1 MASELEDSSM
11 TGAPVAPVAV
21 LPSRFAR
28 VIEDQEKSISLFLIE
43 ENAVRVTTGERAR
56 SRSRRR
62 RRSRCDCRSG
72 SGTGAHLDGPGRVR
86 DLHAR
91 QEPSRQRTGW

>member
-1 MASELEDSSM
+1 MRPLQITGVRVEEAQGSEPLVASVARDSSM

-43 ENAVRVTTGERAR
+43 ENAVRVTTGKL
-56 SRSRRR
+56 S
-62 RRSRCDCRSG
+62 
-72 SGTGAHLDGPGRVR
+72 P
-86 DLHAR
+86 
-91 QEPSRQRTGW
+91 